1 MAILAGDGD
10 ARDGS
15 RGAGPIRA
23 LRRLPSLFGE
33 SARGADV
40 TSMRLLPARR
50 LALLAATA
58 LAAGALACTS
68 IASAADVGVNVMT
81 STGFSAPK
89 VTAALRAS
97 KPAWVRVFM
106 VWSVLEPQQGVYYT
120 QQIQQYQ
127 HFFKSLPAG
136 TKVDVDVVGS
146 PAWANG
152 GSSSIATPPLND
164 ADYGSFVS
172 YLVNAF
178 HGRVNAWE
186 IWNEEASPNWW
197 TGTPAQFAGLLAAAY
212 PAVKSADPN
221 AIVILGAND
230 PTFLSALYA
239 DGAKNN
245 FDAVAVHTDTACD
258 VTSPYVYEYNQ
269 NTTVVNQYFFLGFT
283 GTHALM
289 AANGDGAKPIYMTEI
304 GWSTTPAECTTGAWA
319 GQKLAGVT
327 PQVQATYL
335 QQAYHCLAQPQFS
348 YVKAAMWF
356 ELYNVGTTTDQLD
369 NYGLLNADFSPKP
382 SFDAF
387 EQESLNGDQL
397 TAPCGDFHGP
407 AIRILHPA
415 PGQRYS
421 GKLRVAVAASSP
433 ANGVRWIRIRLSK
446 NTLVQFVSKTFPA
459 NFSGSLLWG
468 SAAKLKPGPHWIT
481 VTVTDKLGNMS
492 TARIRIWRV
501 KTTHYAKRHQHL
513 ERAARHGF
521 ASSLAAPRL

>member
-1 MAILAGDGD
+1 MLAVDGD

-15 RGAGPIRA
+15 RGGRSESR

-33 SARGADV
+33 PARGADV
-40 TSMRLLPARR
+40 TSMRQMPARR
-50 LALLAATA
+50 LLLVAATA
-58 LAAGALACTS
+58 VAAAAIACTS
-68 IASAADVGVNVMT
+68 VASAAQVGVNVMT
-81 STGFSAPK
+81 TTGFSAPK

-97 KPAWVRVFM
+97 RPAWVRVFI
-106 VWSVLEPQQGVYYT
+106 VWSVIEPQRGVYVT
-120 QQIQQYQ
+120 QQVQTYQ
-127 HFFKSLPAG
+127 HFFNSLPAG

-152 GSSSIATPPLND
+152 GSSSIAAPPVND
-164 ADYGSFVS
+164 ADYATFLS

-197 TGTPAQFAGLLAAAY
+197 TGTPAQFASLLAAAY
-212 PAVKSADPN
+212 PAVKSADPR
-221 AIVILGAND
+221 AMVILGAND
-230 PTFLSALYA
+230 PTFLSTLYA
-239 DGAKNN
+239 DGAKND

-258 VTSPYVYEYNQ
+258 VASPYVYEYNQ
-269 NTTVVNQYFFLGFT
+269 DTTTVNQYFFLGFT
-283 GTHALM
+283 GIHALM

-327 PQVQATYL
+327 PAIQATYL

-382 SFDAF
+382 SFGAF
-387 EQESLNGDQL
+387 QQESLEGDQL
-397 TAPCGDFHGP
+397 TAPCGDFNGP
-407 AIRILHPA
+407 AIRILHPT
-415 PGQRYS
+415 PGQRFS
-421 GKLRVAVAASSP
+421 GKLRIAVMASSP

-446 NTLVQFVSKTFPA
+446 NTLVQFVSKKFPA
-459 NFSGSLLWG
+459 NFKGSLVWG

-481 VTVTDKLGNMS
+481 VTVTDKLGNTS
-492 TARIRIWRV
+492 TKRTQIWRV
-501 KTTHYAKRHQHL
+501 KATHNAKRHQRL
-513 ERAARHGF
+513 ARG
-521 ASSLAAPRL
+521 AIQGLYASLAAPRL